1 MESRIHFRRSVKFRF
16 ACIIV
21 FCLGSHCVVL
31 GEDASLPFVPGE
43 HLHYKIKWGLIPVGR
58 ATLEVALPEE
68 VNGTLCHK
76 FVLSVRTN
84 EFADAFYKVRTR
96 AESYLSPDFR
106 RTLLYRK
113 KQQEGKTERDVVVRF
128 DYDRNLA
135 FYSNY
140 GKLERKIPI
149 RPVAFDPLSIAF
161 LFRLGEIKAGV
172 RRSFPT
178 CDGRVL
184 QNVEVAVQAKEK
196 LRVAAGKFEVFEA
209 TPALKNLRGVFKKS
223 PRGVLRIW
231 YSADARRIPVK
242 MASKVAVGSFTARLE
257 TIEKGPE
264 NEP

>member
-1 MESRIHFRRSVKFRF
+1 VKYRFSCFLFLFLGPYCVGFGEES
-16 ACIIV
+16 
-21 FCLGSHCVVL
+21 
-31 GEDASLPFVPGE
+31 SLPFVPGE
-43 HLHYKIKWGLIPVGR
+43 RLHYKIKWGLIPVGR
-58 ATLEVALPEE
+58 ATLEVAPSEE

-96 AESYLSPDFR
+96 AESYLAPDFR
-106 RTLLYRK
+106 RSLLYRK

-140 GKLERKIPI
+140 GKLDREIPI
-149 RPVAFDPLSIAF
+149 RPVAFDPLSIAY
-161 LFRLGEIKAGV
+161 LLRLGEIKTGIK
-172 RRSFPT
+172 RSFPT

-184 QNVEVAVQAKEK
+184 QDVEVSVQEKEK

-257 TIEKGPE
+257 TIEKAPM
-264 NEP
+264 NKP

>member
-1 MESRIHFRRSVKFRF
+1 MKFRF
-16 ACIIV
+16 TYVV
-21 FCLGSHCVVL
+21 FLFLGSHCL
-31 GEDASLPFVPGE
+31 CFGEGSSCPFVPGE
-43 HLHYKIKWGLIPVGR
+43 RLQYKIKWGLVPVGR
-58 ATLEVALPEE
+58 ATLEVALPEDL
-68 VNGTLCHK
+68 NGTLCHK

-96 AESYLSPDFR
+96 AESYLAADFSR
-106 RTLLYRK
+106 SLLYRK

-140 GKLERKIPI
+140 GKLERKISI
-149 RPVAFDPLSIAF
+149 RPVAFDPLSIAY

-196 LRVAAGKFEVFEA
+196 IRVKAGEFEVFEA

-242 MASKVAVGSFTARLE
+242 MSSKVTVGSFTARLE
-257 TIEKGPE
+257 TIEKGP
-264 NEP
+264 

>member
-1 MESRIHFRRSVKFRF
+1 MKFRF
-16 ACIIV
+16 ACIL
-21 FCLGSHCVVL
+21 FLFLEPCCLGF
-31 GEDASLPFVPGE
+31 GEESSLPFVPGE
-43 HLHYKIKWGLIPVGR
+43 RLHYKIKWGLIPVGR
-58 ATLEVALPEE
+58 ATLEVAPYEE
-68 VNGTLCHK
+68 MNGTLCHK

-84 EFADAFYKVRTR
+84 EFADKFYKVRTR
-96 AESYLSPDFR
+96 AESYLAPDFR
-106 RTLLYRK
+106 RSVLYRK
-113 KQQEGKTERDVVVRF
+113 KQQEGKTERDVIVRF

-140 GKLERKIPI
+140 GKLEREIPI
-149 RPVAFDPLSIAF
+149 RPVSFDPLSIAY

-172 RRSFPT
+172 KRSFPT

-184 QNVEVAVQAKEK
+184 QDVVVAVQEKEK

-231 YSADARRIPVK
+231 YSSDARRIPVK

-257 TIEKGPE
+257 TIEKGLKR
-264 NEP
+264 EP